1 MLELVFLN
9 VYYLKQ
15 KERVLFQKYFVNFLR
30 DLIEFKHCPYYCTI
44 ISYEILIS
52 YDIFI

>member
-30 DLIEFKHCPYYCTI
+30 DLIEFKHCPFK
-44 ISYEILIS
+44 SYEILIS